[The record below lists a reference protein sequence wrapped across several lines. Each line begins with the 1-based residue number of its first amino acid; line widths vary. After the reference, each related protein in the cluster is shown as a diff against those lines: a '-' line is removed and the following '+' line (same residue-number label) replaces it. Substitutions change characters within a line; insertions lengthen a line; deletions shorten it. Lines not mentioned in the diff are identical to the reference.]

1 MEEPP
6 SNSDGL
12 QPPDLSVLPNIFDL
26 TRNTRVVQTP
36 GWFVN
41 PGTSNGT
48 ILPENDSDPLP
59 TEQIQPDD
67 AFSNTT
73 VMLSYLSRSHVF
85 SEHSPVY
92 GVPSAFL
99 RAYDPG
105 KDMGDAALPV
115 DVDQHCL
122 QQVSVPVGLA
132 SCEPFGFMSPAQVVE
147 NVAAFC
153 YLQQPPDMEN
163 LALETLKSLQAD
175 PGECRFPIS
184 VDDLQNGAA
193 NALWNV
199 GPFEGGFPEDNDT
212 DPEGLC
218 PNANPELVFLIS
230 RSKEPVVLPNEPG
243 AVSFAV
249 SLNQDFIGPLD
260 PESTSVMQMENVL
273 TDPESTSTSQMENVL
288 TDPESTSTSQM
299 ENVLTD
305 PESTSTSQMEN
316 VLTDPESTS
325 TFQMENVLTDPESSS
340 VEQMENLLTDPE
352 STSTFQMENVL
363 TDPESTSTFQMENVL
378 TDPES
383 TSTNQM
389 ENELTDPES
398 TSTNQMENELTDP
411 ESTSTFQMENLLT
424 DPESSSVE
432 QMENVLT
439 DPESTSTNQME
450 NVLTDPESTST
461 FQMDNVLTDPES
473 TSTVQMENLLTDPES
488 TSTFQMENVL
498 TDPESTSTSQME
510 NELTDPESTSTF
522 QMENELTDPQ
532 SSSVEQMENVLT
544 DPESTSTFQMEN
556 VLTDPESTSNFQME
570 NELTDPESTSTFQM
584 ENVLTDPESSSVE
597 QMENVLT
604 DPESSSVEQMEN
616 VLTDPES
623 TSTKQMENVLTDP
636 ESTSTVQMENL
647 LTDPESSSVE
657 QMENELTDP
666 ESTSTFQMEN
676 LLTDPES
683 SSVEQMENVLT
694 DPESTSTFQ
703 MENVLT
709 DPESTSTFQM
719 ENLLTDPESSS
730 VEQME
735 NVLTDPE
742 STSTFQM
749 ENVLTDPES
758 TSTFQMEN
766 VLTDPESSSV
776 EQMENVLTDPEST
789 STRQMESLW
798 TDPESTSTKQME
810 NVLTDPEST
819 SVEQMENVLTDPKSS
834 LVEQMENVLTDPES
848 TSTRQ
853 MESLWTDPESTSGGQ
868 MENVLTDPEST
879 SGEQMENVLTS
890 GEAVDA
896 KQKQEKESDLTTE
909 LSCDKPTESIN
920 GESAET
926 NMDAF
931 KTSNVLSSLATK
943 KTFERKKLP
952 PRARRGI
959 RMGAIVQT
967 IQPTRYK
974 SSRVRAIKPQ
984 ARKSKKNKSSTVL
997 ERVHDDAEEKAALRL
1012 QKEQTEIRRSRRCQ
1026 ERSTSSSAKTLDAC
1040 YQSAKK
1046 KTRNCHS
1053 VPISR
1058 PEIPRKE
1065 TTAHKRPTSAK
1076 KSHASKRK
1084 RKKHK
1089 SKVDHTSFFQPQEP
1103 EIKLKCLNCKEEKKE
1118 VRDESFSPYVRVHL
1132 KDFPT
1137 CTVVND
1143 PESKRGKRSAS
1154 AGIVSGMMPAN
1165 PGLQYGR
1172 VCADG
1177 SRNDV
1182 LVCCLCGGSSNT
1194 NDLGDLHGPY
1204 FPEGY
1209 KSASK
1214 VIPNSLEEDNSDS
1227 DPSSRG
1233 NWTNSFRESRWNEP
1247 CTSPTAKKP
1256 KMDATTDWFSPP
1268 VVPLDANEHWLHQDC
1283 AVWATGVFLVRGKLY
1298 GLEKAVRLAKVS
1310 VCSTCQKR
1318 GATLGCVFK
1327 GCLNKYHY
1335 MCAVQSGCVLNED
1348 NFSMKCR
1355 KHKNKSIKGSSYG
1368 QINR

>member
-12 QPPDLSVLPNIFDL
+12 QPQDLSVLPNIFDL
-26 TRNTRVVQTP
+26 TRNREECLLKANPIDALRVVQTP

-48 ILPENDSDPLP
+48 ILPENGSDSLP

-67 AFSNTT
+67 EFSNTT

-105 KDMGDAALPV
+105 KDVGDAALPV
-115 DVDQHCL
+115 EVDQHCL

-184 VDDLQNGAA
+184 VDELQNGAA
-193 NALWNV
+193 SALWNV
-199 GPFEGGFPEDNDT
+199 GPFEGGFPEDNGT
-212 DPEGLC
+212 DPERLC

-243 AVSFAV
+243 AASFAV

-260 PESTSVMQMENVL
+260 PESASVEQMENVL
-273 TDPESTSTSQMENVL
+273 TGPESPSG
-288 TDPESTSTSQM
+288 
-299 ENVLTD
+299 
-305 PESTSTSQMEN
+305 
-316 VLTDPESTS
+316 
-325 TFQMENVLTDPESSS
+325 
-340 VEQMENLLTDPE
+340 
-352 STSTFQMENVL
+352 
-363 TDPESTSTFQMENVL
+363 
-378 TDPES
+378 
-383 TSTNQM
+383 
-389 ENELTDPES
+389 
-398 TSTNQMENELTDP
+398 
-411 ESTSTFQMENLLT
+411 
-424 DPESSSVE
+424 E

-439 DPESTSTNQME
+439 DPESTSAEQIG
-450 NVLTDPESTST
+450 
-461 FQMDNVLTDPES
+461 
-473 TSTVQMENLLTDPES
+473 NLLTDPKS
-488 TSTFQMENVL
+488 PSG
-498 TDPESTSTSQME
+498 
-510 NELTDPESTSTF
+510 
-522 QMENELTDPQ
+522 
-532 SSSVEQMENVLT
+532 EQMENVLT
-544 DPESTSTFQMEN
+544 DPESTSAEQIGNLLTDPKSPSGEQIENFLTDPKSTSTRQMEN
-556 VLTDPESTSNFQME
+556 VLTDPESPSG
-570 NELTDPESTSTFQM
+570 
-584 ENVLTDPESSSVE
+584 
-597 QMENVLT
+597 
-604 DPESSSVEQMEN
+604 EQMEN

-623 TSTKQMENVLTDP
+623 TSG
-636 ESTSTVQMENL
+636 
-647 LTDPESSSVE
+647 
-657 QMENELTDP
+657 
-666 ESTSTFQMEN
+666 
-676 LLTDPES
+676 
-683 SSVEQMENVLT
+683 EQMENVL
-694 DPESTSTFQ
+694 
-703 MENVLT
+703 
-709 DPESTSTFQM
+709 
-719 ENLLTDPESSS
+719 
-730 VEQME
+730 
-735 NVLTDPE
+735 
-742 STSTFQM
+742 
-749 ENVLTDPES
+749 
-758 TSTFQMEN
+758 
-766 VLTDPESSSV
+766 
-776 EQMENVLTDPEST
+776 
-789 STRQMESLW
+789 
-798 TDPESTSTKQME
+798 
-810 NVLTDPEST
+810 
-819 SVEQMENVLTDPKSS
+819 
-834 LVEQMENVLTDPES
+834 
-848 TSTRQ
+848 
-853 MESLWTDPESTSGGQ
+853 TDPESTSGGQ

-879 SGEQMENVLTS
+879 SGEQMENVLTDPESTSAEQIGNLLTDPESTSGEQIENVLTDPKLTLAEQIGNVLTDPESTTVEQMENLLTDPEPTSAEQIGNVLTDPESTPAEQIGNVLTDPESTPAEQIENVLTDDPESTPAEQIGNVLTDDPESTPVEQMENLLTDDPEPTPAEQIGNVLTDPEPTLAESMENFLTDPEPTSAEPMENLLTDDPEPTPAEQIGNVLTDPEPNLAESMENFLSDPESTRAEQMENVLTS
-890 GEAVDA
+890 GEALDG
-896 KQKQEKESDLTTE
+896 QQNQEKESDLTTE
-909 LSCDKPTESIN
+909 LSCDKPAESIN
-920 GESAET
+920 GESADQT

-931 KTSNVLSSLATK
+931 KTSNGLSSLATK
-943 KTFERKKLP
+943 KTFERKTLP
-952 PRARRGI
+952 PRARRGT
-959 RMGAIVQT
+959 RMGAIVQN

-974 SSRVRAIKPQ
+974 SSRVSAIKPQ
-984 ARKSKKNKSSTVL
+984 ARKSKENKSSTL
-997 ERVHDDAEEKAALRL
+997 PERMHDDAEEKTALHL
-1012 QKEQTEIRRSRRCQ
+1012 QKERTEIRRSRRCQ
-1026 ERSTSSSAKTLDAC
+1026 ERSTSSYAKTLDAF
-1040 YQSAKK
+1040 YQSAKT

-1053 VPISR
+1053 LPISR

-1065 TTAHKRPTSAK
+1065 TTANKHPTSAK

-1089 SKVDHTSFFQPQEP
+1089 SKVDHTPFFQPQEP

-1137 CTVVND
+1137 CTVVNY
-1143 PESKRGKRSAS
+1143 PENKRGKRSAS

-1177 SRNDV
+1177 SRNEV
-1182 LVCCLCGGSSNT
+1182 LVCCLCRGSSNA

-1214 VIPNSLEEDNSDS
+1214 VIPNPLEEEDNSDS
-1227 DPSSRG
+1227 DPSSRS

-1256 KMDATTDWFSPP
+1256 KMDAATDWFSPP

-1283 AVWATGVFLVRGKLY
+1283 AVWATGVFLVQGKLY

-1310 VCSTCQKR
+1310 VCSTCQKQ

>member
-12 QPPDLSVLPNIFDL
+12 QPQDLSVLPNIFDL
-26 TRNTRVVQTP
+26 TRNREECLLKVNPIDALRVMQTP

-41 PGTSNGT
+41 PGTSNGA

-67 AFSNTT
+67 EFSNTT

-105 KDMGDAALPV
+105 KDVEDTGLPV

-184 VDDLQNGAA
+184 VDELQNGAA

-199 GPFEGGFPEDNDT
+199 GPFEGRFPEDNGT

-243 AVSFAV
+243 AASFAV
-249 SLNQDFIGPLD
+249 SLNQDFICPLD
-260 PESTSVMQMENVL
+260 PESLSVEQIENVWADPEPTDPESTSEEQMDNLLTDPASTSTKQIENVL
-273 TDPESTSTSQMENVL
+273 TDPESTSEEPVENVLTDPKSTSGEQMENVLTNPESTDPESTSKEQMENVLTDGPESTPVEEMENVLTDPKSTSEKPTENVL
-288 TDPESTSTSQM
+288 TDPESTSEEQMENMLTDGPESTPVEEM

-305 PESTSTSQMEN
+305 PKSTSEE
-316 VLTDPESTS
+316 P
-325 TFQMENVLTDPESSS
+325 
-340 VEQMENLLTDPE
+340 
-352 STSTFQMENVL
+352 
-363 TDPESTSTFQMENVL
+363 
-378 TDPES
+378 
-383 TSTNQM
+383 
-389 ENELTDPES
+389 
-398 TSTNQMENELTDP
+398 
-411 ESTSTFQMENLLT
+411 
-424 DPESSSVE
+424 
-432 QMENVLT
+432 
-439 DPESTSTNQME
+439 
-450 NVLTDPESTST
+450 
-461 FQMDNVLTDPES
+461 
-473 TSTVQMENLLTDPES
+473 
-488 TSTFQMENVL
+488 
-498 TDPESTSTSQME
+498 
-510 NELTDPESTSTF
+510 
-522 QMENELTDPQ
+522 
-532 SSSVEQMENVLT
+532 
-544 DPESTSTFQMEN
+544 
-556 VLTDPESTSNFQME
+556 
-570 NELTDPESTSTFQM
+570 
-584 ENVLTDPESSSVE
+584 
-597 QMENVLT
+597 
-604 DPESSSVEQMEN
+604 
-616 VLTDPES
+616 
-623 TSTKQMENVLTDP
+623 
-636 ESTSTVQMENL
+636 
-647 LTDPESSSVE
+647 
-657 QMENELTDP
+657 
-666 ESTSTFQMEN
+666 
-676 LLTDPES
+676 
-683 SSVEQMENVLT
+683 
-694 DPESTSTFQ
+694 
-703 MENVLT
+703 
-709 DPESTSTFQM
+709 
-719 ENLLTDPESSS
+719 
-730 VEQME
+730 
-735 NVLTDPE
+735 
-742 STSTFQM
+742 
-749 ENVLTDPES
+749 
-758 TSTFQMEN
+758 
-766 VLTDPESSSV
+766 
-776 EQMENVLTDPEST
+776 MENVLTDPEST
-789 STRQMESLW
+789 STRE
-798 TDPESTSTKQME
+798 ME

-819 SVEQMENVLTDPKSS
+819 PVEQIGNVLTDPESTPAEQIGNVLTDDPESTPAEQIGNVLTDPESTDPESTPAEQFGDVLTDPESTPAEQIGNVLIDDPKSTPAEQIGNVLTDPESTSTREMENVLTDPESTPAEQIGNVLTDPESTDPESTPAEQFGNVLTDPESTPADQIGNVLIDHPESTPAEQIGNVLIDPESTPAEQMENVLTDSESTPAEEIENVLTDPESTPAEQMENVLTDPASTPAEQKENVLTDPESTPAEQMENVLTDPAS
-834 LVEQMENVLTDPES
+834 TPAEEIENVLTDPESTPAEQMENVLTDPES
-848 TSTRQ
+848 TPAEQ
-853 MESLWTDPESTSGGQ
+853 K
-868 MENVLTDPEST
+868 ENVLTDPEST
-879 SGEQMENVLTS
+879 DPESTPAEKMENVLTS
-890 GEAVDA
+890 GESVDG
-896 KQKQEKESDLTTE
+896 KQKQEKVSDLTTE

-920 GESAET
+920 GESAVQT

-931 KTSNVLSSLATK
+931 KTSNGLSSLATK

-959 RMGAIVQT
+959 RMGAIVQN

-984 ARKSKKNKSSTVL
+984 ASRSKKNKSSTLL
-997 ERVHDDAEEKAALRL
+997 ERMYDDAEEKTALHL
-1012 QKEQTEIRRSRRCQ
+1012 QKERTEIRRSRRCQ
-1026 ERSTSSSAKTLDAC
+1026 ERSTSSSAKTLDAF

-1058 PEIPRKE
+1058 SEILRKE

-1089 SKVDHTSFFQPQEP
+1089 VDHTSFFQPQEP
-1103 EIKLKCLNCKEEKKE
+1103 EIKLKCLNYKEEKKE
-1118 VRDESFSPYVRVHL
+1118 VRDESFSPYVRMHL

-1137 CTVVND
+1137 CMVVND
-1143 PESKRGKRSAS
+1143 PENKRGKCSAS
-1154 AGIVSGMMPAN
+1154 AGIVSGIMPAN

-1172 VCADG
+1172 VCVDG

-1182 LVCCLCGGSSNT
+1182 LVCCLCGGSSNA

-1214 VIPNSLEEDNSDS
+1214 VIPNPLEEEDNSDL
-1227 DPSSRG
+1227 DPASRG
-1233 NWTNSFRESRWNEP
+1233 NWSNSFRVSRWNEP

-1256 KMDATTDWFSPP
+1256 KLDTATDWFSPP

-1283 AVWATGVFLVRGKLY
+1283 AVWAAGVFLVRGKLY
-1298 GLEKAVRLAKVS
+1298 GLEEAVRLAKVS
-1310 VCSTCQKR
+1310 VCSTCQNR

-1355 KHKNKSIKGSSYG
+1355 KHKNKFIKGSSYG

>member
-12 QPPDLSVLPNIFDL
+12 QPQDLSVLPNIFDL
-26 TRNTRVVQTP
+26 TRNREECLLKANPIDALRVVQTP

-48 ILPENDSDPLP
+48 ILPENSSDSLP

-67 AFSNTT
+67 EFSNTT

-105 KDMGDAALPV
+105 KDVGDAALPV
-115 DVDQHCL
+115 EVDQHCL

-184 VDDLQNGAA
+184 VDELQNGAA
-193 NALWNV
+193 SALWNV
-199 GPFEGGFPEDNDT
+199 GPFEGGFPEDNGT
-212 DPEGLC
+212 DPERLC

-243 AVSFAV
+243 AASFAV

-260 PESTSVMQMENVL
+260 PESASVEQMENVL
-273 TDPESTSTSQMENVL
+273 TGPESPSG
-288 TDPESTSTSQM
+288 
-299 ENVLTD
+299 
-305 PESTSTSQMEN
+305 
-316 VLTDPESTS
+316 
-325 TFQMENVLTDPESSS
+325 
-340 VEQMENLLTDPE
+340 
-352 STSTFQMENVL
+352 
-363 TDPESTSTFQMENVL
+363 
-378 TDPES
+378 
-383 TSTNQM
+383 
-389 ENELTDPES
+389 
-398 TSTNQMENELTDP
+398 
-411 ESTSTFQMENLLT
+411 
-424 DPESSSVE
+424 E

-439 DPESTSTNQME
+439 DPESTSAEQIG
-450 NVLTDPESTST
+450 
-461 FQMDNVLTDPES
+461 
-473 TSTVQMENLLTDPES
+473 NLLTDPKS
-488 TSTFQMENVL
+488 PSG
-498 TDPESTSTSQME
+498 
-510 NELTDPESTSTF
+510 
-522 QMENELTDPQ
+522 
-532 SSSVEQMENVLT
+532 EQMENVLT
-544 DPESTSTFQMEN
+544 DPESTSAEQIGNLLTDPKSPSGEQIENFLTDPKSTSTRQMEN
-556 VLTDPESTSNFQME
+556 VLTDPESTSG
-570 NELTDPESTSTFQM
+570 
-584 ENVLTDPESSSVE
+584 
-597 QMENVLT
+597 
-604 DPESSSVEQMEN
+604 EQMEN

-623 TSTKQMENVLTDP
+623 TSG
-636 ESTSTVQMENL
+636 
-647 LTDPESSSVE
+647 
-657 QMENELTDP
+657 
-666 ESTSTFQMEN
+666 
-676 LLTDPES
+676 
-683 SSVEQMENVLT
+683 EQMENVLT
-694 DPESTSTFQ
+694 DPESTSG
-703 MENVLT
+703 
-709 DPESTSTFQM
+709 
-719 ENLLTDPESSS
+719 
-730 VEQME
+730 EQME
-735 NVLTDPE
+735 NVL
-742 STSTFQM
+742 
-749 ENVLTDPES
+749 
-758 TSTFQMEN
+758 
-766 VLTDPESSSV
+766 
-776 EQMENVLTDPEST
+776 
-789 STRQMESLW
+789 
-798 TDPESTSTKQME
+798 
-810 NVLTDPEST
+810 
-819 SVEQMENVLTDPKSS
+819 
-834 LVEQMENVLTDPES
+834 
-848 TSTRQ
+848 
-853 MESLWTDPESTSGGQ
+853 TDPESTSGGQ

-879 SGEQMENVLTS
+879 SGEQMENVLTDPESTSTEQIGNLLTDPESTSGEQIENVLTDPKLTLAEQIGNVLTDPESTTVEQMENLLTDPEPTSAEQTGNVLTDPESTPAEQIGNVLTDPESTPAEQIGNVLTDPESTPAEQIENVLTDDPESTPAEQIVNVLTDDPESTPAEQIGNVLTDYPESTPVEQIGNVLTDDPESTPVEQIGNVLTDDPESTPAEQMDNFLTDDPESTPAEQMENFLTDDPEPTPAEQIGNVLTDPEPTLAESMENFLTDPEPTSAEPMENLLTDDPEPTPAEQIGNVLTDPEPTLAESMENFLSDPESTRAEQMENVLTS
-890 GEAVDA
+890 GEALDG
-896 KQKQEKESDLTTE
+896 QQNQEKDSDLTTE
-909 LSCDKPTESIN
+909 LSCDKPAESIN
-920 GESAET
+920 GESADQT

-931 KTSNVLSSLATK
+931 KTSNGLSSLATK
-943 KTFERKKLP
+943 KTLERKTLP
-952 PRARRGI
+952 PRARRGT
-959 RMGAIVQT
+959 RMGAIVQN

-974 SSRVRAIKPQ
+974 SSRVSAMKPQ
-984 ARKSKKNKSSTVL
+984 ARKSKENKSSTL
-997 ERVHDDAEEKAALRL
+997 PERMHDDAEEKTALHL
-1012 QKEQTEIRRSRRCQ
+1012 QKERTEIRRSRRCQ
-1026 ERSTSSSAKTLDAC
+1026 ERSTSSYVKTLDAI
-1040 YQSAKK
+1040 YQSAKT

-1065 TTAHKRPTSAK
+1065 TTANKHPTSAK

-1089 SKVDHTSFFQPQEP
+1089 SKVDHTPFFQPQEP

-1137 CTVVND
+1137 CTVVNY
-1143 PESKRGKRSAS
+1143 PENKRGKRSAS

-1177 SRNDV
+1177 SRNEV
-1182 LVCCLCGGSSNT
+1182 LVCCLCRGSSNA

-1209 KSASK
+1209 KLASK
-1214 VIPNSLEEDNSDS
+1214 VIPNPLEEEDNSDS
-1227 DPSSRG
+1227 DPSSRS

-1256 KMDATTDWFSPP
+1256 KMDAATDWFSPP

-1283 AVWATGVFLVRGKLY
+1283 AVWATGVFLVQGKLY

-1310 VCSTCQKR
+1310 VCSTCQKQ